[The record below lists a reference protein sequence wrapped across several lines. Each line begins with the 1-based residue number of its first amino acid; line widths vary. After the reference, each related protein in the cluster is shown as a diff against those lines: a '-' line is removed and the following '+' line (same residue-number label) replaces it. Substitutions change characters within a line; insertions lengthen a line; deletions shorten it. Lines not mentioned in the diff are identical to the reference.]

1 MAIKL
6 FIPGPTVVSEDIL
19 KEMCLPMIGHRSK
32 KASEIQKRISDNMQ
46 KILFTENRILLNRR

>member
-32 KASEIQKRISDNMQ
+32 KASEIQKRTFYVMTATCSTYM
-46 KILFTENRILLNRR
+46 

>member
-6 FIPGPTVVSEDIL
+6 FIPGPTIVSEDIL
-19 KEMCLPMIGHRSK
+19 AEMSLPMIGHRSK

-46 KILFTENRILLNRR
+46 KVL